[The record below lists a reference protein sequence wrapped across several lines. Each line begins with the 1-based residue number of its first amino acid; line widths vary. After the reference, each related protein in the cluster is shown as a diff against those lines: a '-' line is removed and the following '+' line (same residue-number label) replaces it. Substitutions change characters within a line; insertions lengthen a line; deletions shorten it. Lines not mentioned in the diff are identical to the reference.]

1 LNFSGTTSVTVG
13 AFEVG
18 EGRLGHMVKPLR
30 GEIEAE
36 LAGKTYKLRIGIGEL
51 EEIESDTGIGIL
63 SVLSALGSDAKV
75 SHLTAILA
83 SAIKIGPASAGK
95 VRAREIIEEAGL
107 GPSII
112 ACAQILTAVLT
123 DTKAGNAAAVAA
135 E

>member
-1 LNFSGTTSVTVG
+1 
-13 AFEVG
+13 
-18 EGRLGHMVKPLR
+18 MVKPLR

-51 EEIESDTGIGIL
+51 EEIESDTGSGIL
-63 SVLSALGSDAKV
+63 SVLAALGSDAKI

-83 SAIKIGPASAGK
+83 SAIKIGSASAGK

-123 DTKAGNAAAVAA
+123 DTKPGNAGAVAA

>member
-1 LNFSGTTSVTVG
+1 
-13 AFEVG
+13 
-18 EGRLGHMVKPLR
+18 MVKPLR

-36 LAGKTYKLRIGIGEL
+36 LAGKIYKLRIGIGEL

-83 SAIKIGPASAGK
+83 SAIKIGSASAGK

-107 GPSII
+107 GPAII

-123 DTKAGNAAAVAA
+123 DTKPGNAAAVAA

>member
-1 LNFSGTTSVTVG
+1 
-13 AFEVG
+13 
-18 EGRLGHMVKPLR
+18 MVKPLR

-51 EEIESDTGIGIL
+51 EEIESETGLGIL
-63 SVLSALGSDAKV
+63 SVLSSLGSDAKI

-83 SAIKIGPASAGK
+83 SAIKIGSASAGK
-95 VRAREIIEEAGL
+95 VRAREIVEAAGL
-107 GPSII
+107 GATII

-123 DTKAGNAAAVAA
+123 DTTPGNAAAVAA